1 MEDCMDRLQEQLKA
15 EQEAKRIKEQE
26 EKLNPPV
33 IIIPQTQTEIKTEP
47 ELDLRTLNAKIEAES
62 KAEGYKS
69 FRERESA
76 LKDGEKELEAEALA
90 LGEQR
95 TKFEAE
101 QVERVRVANAK
112 LEEAKKAL
120 DLYKTKVAD
129 ADKKMEQAQKLSS
142 ESERIIKAQSESE
155 RLQAEKQLAYET
167 NMEESLKVFS
177 EIATYVSKQGYSV
190 GRILK
195 YDVGLISRLQGRGA
209 NLNTIAE
216 IIGADI
222 DRINELSQELQD
234 KNSNPKLLEYL
245 NSNTEWLDTSLK
257 IEWQPPTVEELK

>member
-1 MEDCMDRLQEQLKA
+1 MDKLQEQLKA
-15 EQEAKRIKEQE
+15 EQEAKRQKELDERNKQ
-26 EKLNPPV
+26 PPV
-33 IIIPQTQTEIKTEP
+33 IIENKPTEP
-47 ELDLRTLNAKIEAES
+47 EIDLKVLNAKIEAES

-69 FRERESA
+69 FREREAA

>member
-1 MEDCMDRLQEQLKA
+1 MDKLQEQLKA
-15 EQEAKRIKEQE
+15 EQEAKRQKELDERNKQ
-26 EKLNPPV
+26 PPV
-33 IIIPQTQTEIKTEP
+33 IIENKPTEP
-47 ELDLRTLNAKIEAES
+47 EIDLKVLNAKIEAES

-69 FRERESA
+69 FREREAA

-155 RLQAEKQLAYET
+155 RLQAEKQQAYET

>member
-1 MEDCMDRLQEQLKA
+1 MNQ
-15 EQEAKRIKEQE
+15 
-26 EKLNPPV
+26 
-33 IIIPQTQTEIKTEP
+33 
-47 ELDLRTLNAKIEAES
+47 
-62 KAEGYKS
+62 GYV
-69 FRERESA
+69 
-76 LKDGEKELEAEALA
+76 LTGV
-90 LGEQR
+90 G
-95 TKFEAE
+95 
-101 QVERVRVANAK
+101 
-112 LEEAKKAL
+112 
-120 DLYKTKVAD
+120 
-129 ADKKMEQAQKLSS
+129 
-142 ESERIIKAQSESE
+142 
-155 RLQAEKQLAYET
+155 AYET

-222 DRINELSQELQD
+222 DRINELSQEFQD

>member
-1 MEDCMDRLQEQLKA
+1 MDKLQEQLKA
-15 EQEAKRIKEQE
+15 EQEAKRQKELDERNKQ
-26 EKLNPPV
+26 PPV
-33 IIIPQTQTEIKTEP
+33 IIENKPTEP
-47 ELDLRTLNAKIEAES
+47 EIDLKTLNAKIEAES

-69 FRERESA
+69 FREREAA

>member
-1 MEDCMDRLQEQLKA
+1 MDKLQEQLKA
-15 EQEAKRIKEQE
+15 EQEAKRQKELDERNKQ
-26 EKLNPPV
+26 PPV
-33 IIIPQTQTEIKTEP
+33 IIENKPTEP
-47 ELDLRTLNAKIEAES
+47 EIDLKALNAKIEAES

-69 FRERESA
+69 FREREAA

-112 LEEAKKAL
+112 LGEAKKAL